1 MLIKSFTGVTEI
13 SSLLFHKPVSQIVV
27 VENFNYKD
35 AIPYPQTNVPFA
47 RIRLVDGFQGSSSE
61 VVPKMLL
68 THLSELS
75 SKYEGFD
82 IRAGAVSIEDD
93 KYILSGRSIYTVV
106 LGGISDNTGRFTCV
120 DLSNQKYFD
129 LELTGLNP
137 KAKYEIYGI
146 EGYEISSFVRKYS
159 IMYLSRDE
167 KQKNIL
173 TGENEILVLPLNGL
187 DEVQFYP
194 KNGKSFTLT
203 RFELE
208 HDAYR
213 NNDIALVELTRG
225 VMFNTDYLSKDV
237 MSHKD
242 SLITRDA
249 KASNLKSGVEGGFD
263 FDLAKSLKYGGV
275 LDVTLGF
282 EDLTVFPLVDIESF
296 DIRRPAEVMNIPYT
310 FYMVDT
316 APTR

>member
-1 MLIKSFTGVTEI
+1 MLIKQFTGVTEI

-27 VENFNYKD
+27 VENFNAADKV
-35 AIPYPQTNVPFA
+35 PYPQTNVPFA
-47 RIRLVDGFQGSSSE
+47 RIRLVDGYQGSSTE

-75 SKYEGFD
+75 SKFEGFD
-82 IRAGAVSIEDD
+82 VRAGAVSVESG

-106 LGGISDNTGRFTCV
+106 LGGINEFSGRFSCV

-137 KAKYEIYGI
+137 KAKYEVYGI

-173 TGENEILVLPLNGL
+173 SGENELLVLPLNGL
-187 DEVQFYP
+187 EEIQFYP
-194 KNGKSFTLT
+194 RNGKSFTLT

-213 NNDIALVELTRG
+213 NNDIALVHMSRGIAYNIDHVSQDIMSPKDSILTRRPVG
-225 VMFNTDYLSKDV
+225 NELKAGEEST
-237 MSHKD
+237 
-242 SLITRDA
+242 SLIKQLVTGDM
-249 KASNLKSGVEGGFD
+249 VD
-263 FDLAKSLKYGGV
+263 I
-275 LDVTLGF
+275 TLGF
-282 EDLTVFPLVDIESF
+282 EDLTVFPLTEIESF
-296 DIRRPAEVMNIPYT
+296 DIRRPSDVTNIPYT

-316 APTR
+316 KPTR

>member
-1 MLIKSFTGVTEI
+1 MLIKQFTGVTEI

-27 VENFNYKD
+27 VENFIYADN
-35 AIPYPQTNVPFA
+35 IPYPQTNNPYA

-75 SKYEGFD
+75 TKYEGFD
-82 IRAGAVSIEDD
+82 IRAGGVTVEDD
-93 KYILSGRSIYTVV
+93 KYILSGRSIYTIV

-137 KAKYEIYGI
+137 KAKYQIYGI

-159 IMYLSRDE
+159 ILYLSRDE

-173 TGENEILVLPLNGL
+173 SGENEILVLPLNGL
-187 DEVQFYP
+187 EEVQFYP
-194 KNGKSFTLT
+194 RNGKSFTLT

-213 NNDIALVELTRG
+213 NNDIALVELTRDLMYNIDPLSSTILSG
-225 VMFNTDYLSKDV
+225 KDALLTRKPSASTSKTKPEGAPDPLSKMLKRGDIL
-237 MSHKD
+237 D
-242 SLITRDA
+242 ITM
-249 KASNLKSGVEGGFD
+249 
-263 FDLAKSLKYGGV
+263 
-275 LDVTLGF
+275 GF
-282 EDLTVFPLVDIESF
+282 EDLTVFPLTDIESF
-296 DIRRPAEVMNIPYT
+296 DIRRPSENANIPYT

>member
-1 MLIKSFTGVTEI
+1 MLIKQFTGVTEI

-27 VENFNYKD
+27 VENFNHKD
-35 AIPYPQTNVPFA
+35 KVPYPQTNVPFA
-47 RIRLVDGFQGSSSE
+47 RIRLVDGFQGSSCE

-82 IRAGAVSIEDD
+82 IRAGAVSIESG
-93 KYILSGRSIYTVV
+93 KYILSGRSVYTVV
-106 LGGISDNTGRFTCV
+106 LGGISNYSGRFTCV

-137 KAKYEIYGI
+137 KAKYEVYGI

-159 IMYLSRDE
+159 ILYLSRDE

-173 TGENEILVLPLNGL
+173 TGDNELLVLPLNGI
-187 DEVQFYP
+187 EEIQFYP
-194 KNGKSFTLT
+194 RNGKSFTLT

-213 NNDIALVELTRG
+213 NNDIALVEMTRGIAFNIDHVSKNVMSAKDTLLTRSPRANELKAG
-225 VMFNTDYLSKDV
+225 EEGAEDPLSKQLV
-237 MSHKD
+237 H
-242 SLITRDA
+242 
-249 KASNLKSGVEGGFD
+249 G
-263 FDLAKSLKYGGV
+263 DL
-275 LDVTLGF
+275 LDLTLGF
-282 EDLTVFPLVDIESF
+282 EDLTVLPLTDIESF
-296 DIRRPAEVMNIPYT
+296 DIRRPAEITNIPYT